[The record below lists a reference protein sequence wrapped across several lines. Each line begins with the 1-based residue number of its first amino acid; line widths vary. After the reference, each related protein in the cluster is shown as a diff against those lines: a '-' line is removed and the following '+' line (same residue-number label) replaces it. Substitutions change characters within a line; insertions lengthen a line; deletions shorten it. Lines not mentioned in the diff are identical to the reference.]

1 MRIRIQQLK
10 LMRIHADPDPK
21 PCLLFTVHLLPH
33 GLVQGAQPLA
43 ALQPALAHV
52 HVGIAGGPR
61 TVQQGGQQ
69 AVPVRGQVGP
79 VLPVNVLNSGQLGI
93 LLSWKPT
100 KYGLR
105 VRILSIISVLF
116 NAQTLH
122 ICHNT

>member
-1 MRIRIQQLK
+1 MESQV
-10 LMRIHADPDPK
+10 
-21 PCLLFTVHLLPH
+21 CFYCSTVNTVHLLPH
-33 GLVQGAQPLA
+33 GLIQGAQTFA

-79 VLPVNVLNSGQLGI
+79 VLPVDVLNGGQLGV
-93 LLSWKPT
+93 LLSRKPT

-116 NAQTLH
+116 YAQTLH
-122 ICHNT
+122 ICQNT